1 MARVPYILIKGGP
14 EKGKVYEVGD
24 QALTLGRDKNQTIQI
39 LDQGVSRAH
48 AEIFKLGELFIIRDI
63 NSTNGTFVNSERV
76 EEEVLKDSDEIL
88 IGNTVMVFM
97 ESVTAD
103 GAEVN
108 EPDEPM
114 GISTVELAVEATPST
129 IRSKDSGLVK
139 AVDSK
144 SVQVSYEVNR
154 ALGQDGDVDSLITR
168 ALEISMK
175 ALEANQSY
183 LLSVDLKANKIE
195 PRCRVARESDS
206 GASKLSRAIVKHVV
220 KTRRP
225 TLCSDATIDDRFS
238 YSESIV
244 FRKIRSVLCIPLFS
258 NNEINAVTYFHKS
271 DGPSFTIEDL
281 ELASQVGLQLTMA
294 IETAS
299 FERKAKKGLDG
310 AVRALV
316 QAMEIFDP
324 KGQGHAARVADYSQ
338 AIALQMNLTRDEI
351 YKVRLSALLHDVGK
365 ISSQKFE
372 ESGMLPTGKDG
383 AVQDERHVYAG
394 EKIVLTMEGGRDLLP
409 GVKFH
414 HERADGSGYPYKIK
428 NADTP
433 VMGRIIIVANAFENE
448 LHAQGIDTAKKSDV
462 KDILKSMADRAGRA
476 FDSECVKALL
486 ICHRKDTLYR
496 VPDIF
501 GKS

>member
-1 MARVPYILIKGGP
+1 
-14 EKGKVYEVGD
+14 VYEVGD
-24 QALTLGRDKNQTIQI
+24 QPLTLGRDKNQTIQI

-63 NSTNGTFVNSERV
+63 NSTNGTFVNSERI
-76 EEEVLKDSDEIL
+76 EEEVLKNSDEIL
-88 IGNTVMVFM
+88 IGNTLMQFQ
-97 ESVTAD
+97 ETIHAE
-103 GAEVN
+103 GASD

-129 IRSKDSGLVK
+129 IRTKEPAGVK

-144 SVQVSYEVNR
+144 SVQVSYDVSR
-154 ALGQDGDVDSLITR
+154 ALVQEGDVDSLITR
-168 ALEISMK
+168 ALEIAMK
-175 ALEANQSY
+175 AVEANQSY
-183 LLSVDLKANKIE
+183 VLSVDLKTNKIE

-225 TLCSDATIDDRFS
+225 TLCSDATVDDRFS

-244 FRKIRSVLCIPLFS
+244 FRKIRSVICVPLFS
-258 NNEINAVTYFHKS
+258 GNEINAVTYFHKS

-281 ELASQVGLQLTMA
+281 ELVSQVGLQLTMA

-299 FERKAKKGLDG
+299 FERKAKKGLEG
-310 AVRALV
+310 AVKALV
-316 QAMEIFDP
+316 QAMEIYDA
-324 KGQGHAARVADYSQ
+324 KGQGHAAHVADFSQ
-338 AIALQMNLTRDEI
+338 AIAMQLGLSRDEV
-351 YKVRLSALLHDVGK
+351 YKIRLSALLHDVGK
-365 ISSQKFE
+365 ISQQKFE
-372 ESGMLPTGKDG
+372 ESGMLIAGKDPN
-383 AVQDERHVYAG
+383 APDERHVYAG
-394 EKIVLTMEGGRDLLP
+394 EKIVNMMEGGKDLLP
-409 GVKFH
+409 GVRFH
-414 HERADGSGYPYKIK
+414 HERADGTGFPYKIK

-433 VMGRIIIVANAFENE
+433 LMGRIIIVANAFENE
-448 LHAQGIDTAKKSDV
+448 LHLQGIDTAKKSDV
-462 KDILKSMADRAGRA
+462 KDILKSMANRAGGA
-476 FDSECVKALL
+476 FDAEIVKALL